1 MQKGASAVRTAV
13 LARASLPAS
22 QVRLP
27 PAPATFAR
35 ASPPCDERDAPSLWG
50 FPPCPGLARDGFSP
64 GSRPSRADAAL
75 DASGRARPAPNRHPR
90 GSRAVASRASALV
103 CAPDFSAIPSVA
115 RSHPSLTP
123 LSSPP
128 PVLQLAVPA
137 MALPAAWRAYGAG
150 YLDKAQVTDRV
161 VTVVKNFNK
170 VDPAKV
176 TPTASFGADLGLD
189 SLDTVEVVM
198 AMEEEFAV
206 EIPDAE
212 ADKITSVAEAVE
224 YLSSNPDAK

>member
-1 MQKGASAVRTAV
+1 
-13 LARASLPAS
+13 
-22 QVRLP
+22 
-27 PAPATFAR
+27 
-35 ASPPCDERDAPSLWG
+35 
-50 FPPCPGLARDGFSP
+50 
-64 GSRPSRADAAL
+64 
-75 DASGRARPAPNRHPR
+75 
-90 GSRAVASRASALV
+90 
-103 CAPDFSAIPSVA
+103 
-115 RSHPSLTP
+115 
-123 LSSPP
+123 
-128 PVLQLAVPA
+128 

-176 TPTASFGADLGLD
+176 TNASFGADLGLD